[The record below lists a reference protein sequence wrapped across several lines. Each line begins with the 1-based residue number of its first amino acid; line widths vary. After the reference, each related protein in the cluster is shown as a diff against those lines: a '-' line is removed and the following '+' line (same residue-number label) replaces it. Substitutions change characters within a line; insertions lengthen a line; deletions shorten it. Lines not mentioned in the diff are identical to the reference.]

1 MFQERCLG
9 RIYSVLTWYK
19 ENWNYIEKENLTSN
33 LVNDIKH
40 ETKRLLEAINSQ
52 VNTPELNISGHRILT
67 KRLNLTSF

>member
-19 ENWNYIEKENLTSN
+19 ENWNYIEKENLTST

-40 ETKRLLEAINSQ
+40 GTKRLLEAINSQ
-52 VNTPELNISGHRILT
+52 VNTQTQHLRSSRPIQEAWML
-67 KRLNLTSF
+67 F